1 MIFKINLIFT
11 IVENKKLVNR
21 KLKILSNMT
30 ISVTEILNTAE
41 GLEMKS
47 FERLY
52 QKLYAQRIK
61 RNGIN
66 VLDETESNLLS
77 EINKEFDLTKW
88 ERLQYLDW
96 KLENGALTE
105 KEELESLKLAEAYES
120 YSIERLKKMAQLAII
135 RQVSIDILLKQLGV
149 YS

>member
-1 MIFKINLIFT
+1 
-11 IVENKKLVNR
+11 
-21 KLKILSNMT
+21 MT

-66 VLDETESNLLS
+66 VLNETESNLLS

-96 KLENGALTE
+96 KLETNALTE

-120 YSIERLKKMAQLAII
+120 YSVERLKKIAQLAII
-135 RQVSIDILLKQLGV
+135 RHISMDKLLKQLGIH
-149 YS
+149 S

>member
-1 MIFKINLIFT
+1 
-11 IVENKKLVNR
+11 
-21 KLKILSNMT
+21 MT

-66 VLDETESNLLS
+66 VLNETESNLLS
-77 EINKEFDLTKW
+77 EINKEFDITKW

-96 KLENGALTE
+96 KLETNALTE
-105 KEELESLKLAEAYES
+105 KEELESLKLAEEYES
-120 YSIERLKKMAQLAII
+120 YSVERLKKIAQLAIVRHI
-135 RQVSIDILLKQLGV
+135 SMDKLLKQLGIH
-149 YS
+149 S

>member
-1 MIFKINLIFT
+1 MVFKINLIFT
-11 IVENKKLVNR
+11 IIENKKLVNR

-66 VLDETESNLLS
+66 VLNETESNLLS

-96 KLENGALTE
+96 KLETNALTE

-120 YSIERLKKMAQLAII
+120 YSVERLKKIAQLAII
-135 RQVSIDILLKQLGV
+135 RHISMDKLLKQLGIH
-149 YS
+149 S

>member
-1 MIFKINLIFT
+1 
-11 IVENKKLVNR
+11 
-21 KLKILSNMT
+21 MT

-41 GLEMKS
+41 GLETKS

-52 QKLYAQRIK
+52 QKLNAQRIR

-66 VLDETESNLLS
+66 VLNETESNLLS
-77 EINKEFDLTKW
+77 EINKEFDLKKW

-96 KLENGALTE
+96 KLETGALTE

-120 YSIERLKKMAQLAII
+120 YSVERLKKVAQLAII
-135 RQVSIDILLKQLGV
+135 RQVSMDILLKQLGIH
-149 YS
+149 S

>member
-1 MIFKINLIFT
+1 LK
-11 IVENKKLVNR
+11 NKKLEYR
-21 KLKILSNMT
+21 KLKILSKMT

-41 GLEMKS
+41 GLETKS

-52 QKLYAQRIK
+52 QKLYAQRIR

-66 VLDETESNLLS
+66 VLNETESNLLS
-77 EINKEFDLTKW
+77 EINQEFDLKKW

-96 KLENGALTE
+96 KLETGALTE

-120 YSIERLKKMAQLAII
+120 HSVERLKKIAQLAII
-135 RQVSIDILLKQLGV
+135 RQVSIDSLLHQLGIH
-149 YS
+149 S